1 MRISSIRNIASRA
14 ASAATVAALTVPV
27 AVFAAAG
34 ANPTG
39 AAVPGG
45 ALKNLKQGMADTGAA
60 AGVGAA
66 KSLPELVGSYVQ
78 QAMGLLGIV
87 LVVLVIYAG
96 FLWMTAQ
103 GSEEKIKKAKG
114 IITSAVIGIVLIFAA
129 YSITGF
135 VVDALNAAQS

>member
-14 ASAATVAALTVPV
+14 ASAATIFALTAPVSVAAAT
-27 AVFAAAG
+27 
-34 ANPTG
+34 
-39 AAVPGG
+39 GG
-45 ALKNLKQGMADTGAA
+45 ALKNLQDSVKATGDA
-60 AGVGAA
+60 AGVGESKPLAQ
-66 KSLPELVGSYVQ
+66 LVGNYVQ
-78 QAMGLLGIV
+78 AAMGLLGIV

-114 IITSAVIGIVLIFAA
+114 IISSAIIGLVLIFAA

-135 VVDALNAAQS
+135 VVSSISTAQGQ